1 MSYIPKFIAFAFLA
15 LLLANPPAEVFAQVV
30 KNFELTNVMNNQKV
44 SLDTY
49 PSCEGM
55 VLIFT
60 SNTCPYDDYY
70 GQRIQQLGQAY
81 QDRVPVLLINSSAEA
96 SESSEQ
102 MVARGR
108 TLNLKVPYLADKD
121 QVLMTSLNIKK
132 TPEAVLL
139 KNVNGKFTVV
149 YRGAI
154 DDNAQVEGDVRHHY
168 LRDAIDIM
176 LNNQNIQTPEVRP
189 VGCNLKKK

>member
-1 MSYIPKFIAFAFLA
+1 MKNILKPLLPLTLFVGMGIAQAFG
-15 LLLANPPAEVFAQVV
+15 QVV
-30 KNFELTNVMNNQKV
+30 KNFELVNAMNNQKV

-60 SNTCPYDDYY
+60 SNTCPYDNYY
-70 GQRIQQLGQAY
+70 RRRIEQLSQAY
-81 QDRVPVLLINSSAEA
+81 QDKVPVLLVNSSTDPAEMP
-96 SESSEQ
+96 EQ
-102 MVARGR
+102 MLAHGKA
-108 TLNLKVPYLADKD
+108 LNLSIPYLADKE
-121 QVLMTSLNIKK
+121 QTLMTSLNVKK

-139 KNVNGKFTVV
+139 KNNNGEFTVV

-154 DDNAQVEGDVRHHY
+154 DDNAQVEADVRHHY

-189 VGCNLKKK
+189 VGCNLKKKQ